1 MISRSR
7 IRHNQANQL
16 FSRIIFESFQMTS
29 KIFKIYALVL
39 LLTDSTAMAEMRNK
53 DKTAI
58 FAGGCFWCIEADFE
72 KLDGVTNVVSGYS
85 GGAADTANYKTVTY
99 TETGHYEV
107 VQVSYNPTIVSYS
120 DLVEYFWRH
129 IDPTN
134 PDGQFCDKGSSYR
147 SAIFYADELEKQIA
161 LSSLDQLNKNK
172 TFSDAIVT
180 AIEPAKP
187 FYLAEEYHQDYYK
200 KNPIRYRF
208 YRNGCGRDKRVRDLW
223 GK

>member
-39 LLTDSTAMAEMRNK
+39 LLTDSAAMAEMRNK

-134 PDGQFCDKGSSYR
+134 PNGQFCDKGSSYR

-172 TFSDAIVT
+172 PFSDAIVT

>member
-1 MISRSR
+1 
-7 IRHNQANQL
+7 
-16 FSRIIFESFQMTS
+16 MTS

>member
-1 MISRSR
+1 
-7 IRHNQANQL
+7 
-16 FSRIIFESFQMTS
+16 MTS

-120 DLVEYFWRH
+120 DLVEYYWSH